1 MSKLMRILVFFDL
14 PVKTKAQRRTATRF
28 RNFLLKDGYHMVQ
41 YSVYA
46 RVCAGTDSVATHKAR
61 LQNALPKS
69 GAVRMMVVTERQFNA
84 IEILVGTESVYDKL
98 QTEEQLMT
106 F

>member
-1 MSKLMRILVFFDL
+1 MRIMVFFDL
-14 PVKTKAQRRTATRF
+14 PVKTKPQRRAATRF

-46 RVCAGTDSVATHKAR
+46 RVCNGTDSVETHKAR
-61 LQNALPKS
+61 LQKALPGR
-69 GAVRMMVVTERQFNA
+69 GAVRMMVVTEKQFNA
-84 IEILVGTESVYDKL
+84 IDVVLGEKTVYDEPQNK
-98 QTEEQLMT
+98 QQLME